1 MRACHSSS
9 LRGKKGKKM
18 SKNVIF
24 IGFMGCGKSTIAKA
38 LAKALGAD
46 FIDTDKLIKQR
57 VGKDISTI
65 FAEFGEDFFRNEE
78 KKIASEILELQGVVI
93 ATGGGFCR
101 ALQKD
106 KNSVIIYLKANF
118 DFLQQRLEKKGV
130 EKRPL
135 FQNTQKAR
143 ALYNERLSEYEK
155 KADIIINVEHKSVR
169 KIVDELIKDLK

>member
-1 MRACHSSS
+1 MACRSSS

-38 LAKALGAD
+38 LAKALGAE

-57 VGKDISTI
+57 VGKDISEI

-78 KKIASEILELQGVVI
+78 RKIASEILQLQGVVI
-93 ATGGGFCR
+93 ATGGGFYK

-118 DFLQQRLEKKGV
+118 EFLQQRLEKKGF

-135 FQNTQKAR
+135 FQNAKKAR
-143 ALYNERLSEYEK
+143 ALYNERLAEYEK

-169 KIVDELIKDLK
+169 KIVDELIKDLQ